1 PGAAGRAR
9 GRRVPRGGVA
19 GRVMAAGR
27 LRWILLGGV
36 LTLSALLVWG
46 AFVPA
51 PHNGGDNAAYLSVAH
66 AWLQGEGY
74 VDAYD
79 PVRAPHTKYPP
90 VFPLLLAAVMA
101 LGAVTW
107 VPFKLVAA
115 L

>member
-1 PGAAGRAR
+1 EVAGPGRADRGHAARGGAPRSRAAARRSGRAREDGAGHGEPRGRRGRGPGAAGRAR

-66 AWLQGEGY
+66 
-74 VDAYD
+74 
-79 PVRAPHTKYPP
+79 
-90 VFPLLLAAVMA
+90 
-101 LGAVTW
+101 
-107 VPFKLVAA
+107 
-115 L
+115 